1 METLDI
7 LERLGVDVETASYN
21 PVPPVEDPL
30 VVVTT
35 ISLTPAVNELALI
48 VPVILVPETTETLA
62 KETPPIVT
70 VEPAIKFVPVIVTE
84 TSPAIAPL
92 VGEIAVTVGA
102 LA

>member
-1 METLDI
+1 M
-7 LERLGVDVETASYN
+7 
-21 PVPPVEDPL
+21 
-30 VVVTT
+30 
-35 ISLTPAVNELALI
+35 
-48 VPVILVPETTETLA
+48 ILVPETTETLA

-92 VGEIAVTVGA
+92 VGEIAETVGA